1 MRKMLDD
8 KKISNI
14 VLQFGFSIKKTKNVG
29 YKIVL
34 NSQFLLNDVCT
45 SYRGSRVHD
54 LRRKLIFHFLS
65 TNRKKKTPTF
75 LIRLCAFSTAQ
86 RVTFSTFFFLFAI
99 FYLRKGWSN
108 WQKCEPTE
116 NRLFTVI
123 RNTSL
128 RRTRKRKIWMTNCM
142 KCIWRKMRLILCNFW
157 TRCYFLCRYV
167 ND

>member
-1 MRKMLDD
+1 MKNTIKLMRKMLDE
-8 KKISNI
+8 KKINNI

-29 YKIVL
+29 YKIVF
-34 NSQFLLNDVCT
+34 NSQFLLNDVCAN
-45 SYRGSRVHD
+45 YRGSRVHD

-123 RNTSL
+123 RNTNL
-128 RRTRKRKIWMTNCM
+128 RRTRKRKI
-142 KCIWRKMRLILCNFW
+142 
-157 TRCYFLCRYV
+157 
-167 ND
+167 

>member
-1 MRKMLDD
+1 MKFLLKNTIKVMRKMLDD

-34 NSQFLLNDVCT
+34 NSQFLLNDVYT

-86 RVTFSTFFFLFAI
+86 RVTFSTFFFSLLSFI
-99 FYLRKGWSN
+99 CEKGGVTGKN
-108 WQKCEPTE
+108 ANQQK
-116 NRLFTVI
+116 TVF
-123 RNTSL
+123 SL
-128 RRTRKRKIWMTNCM
+128 
-142 KCIWRKMRLILCNFW
+142 
-157 TRCYFLCRYV
+157 
-167 ND
+167 